1 MEQRAACHMRSVCH
15 WRRRETGFHKY
26 DKRIKNTPNP
36 QARRPRAAHGQ
47 GVAARDA
54 KSESEEDEE
63 ERVEWGTRKYG
74 VRMSPAQPR
83 YVGRGDDPFGGE
95 VVYITQEIRT
105 LLRSQPEDAK
115 RWLTTSQMG

>member
-1 MEQRAACHMRSVCH
+1 MGEDSPTGTQRLS
-15 WRRRETGFHKY
+15 
-26 DKRIKNTPNP
+26 NN
-36 QARRPRAAHGQ
+36 
-47 GVAARDA
+47 
-54 KSESEEDEE
+54 EE
-63 ERVEWGTRKYG
+63 ERGEWGTHMYG

-115 RWLTTSQMG
+115 RWLITNQMMGSHAGGE